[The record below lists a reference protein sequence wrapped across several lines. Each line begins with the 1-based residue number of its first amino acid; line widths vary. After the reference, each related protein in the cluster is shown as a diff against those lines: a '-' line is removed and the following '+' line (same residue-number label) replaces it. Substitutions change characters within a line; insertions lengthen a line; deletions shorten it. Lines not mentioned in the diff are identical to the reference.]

1 MTNVNRRIGPTHP
14 GTAPIDFDQRVA
26 ALDKTSP
33 GISHIGTISSFRQ
46 LQLQLRSDIPVAVRQ
61 ISWAIQGKP
70 KDLLQLA
77 QIAKRGNENFQQML
91 DIQLAGSRQTSL
103 TPEAFAG
110 AAWTEFQNDIAQ
122 SSNDETYLQ
131 NALVLLVGSV
141 LDQITPEKDEKGT
154 VKGLPRPLTERQAEY
169 CVTQALHLLTQGPIA
184 QKIHRIISEHGVKQ
198 SALSEPVWIA
208 VTEMLADV
216 DPAISGNW
224 LAAHPDGQ
232 TDANRAILEVAV
244 SVNRAYEMLQ
254 AEAAGDDTKAKELI
268 ADTKSHIAGTE
279 SGVEDVSRRENDRY
293 ATQELRRIIV
303 RDRFQQSADA
313 VLSMV
318 VAAGGDKLVVDS
330 GVDKEVKK
338 ILRDGRHVAA
348 AMAAQGTKGS
358 GTTEVKQQ
366 PPRLPIRMAIG
377 PLPLLEEG
385 QLRRAVSKTVCGE
398 LADLKP
404 GEVVGKTS
412 YQGLTMDKVLWQF
425 SRKTGRDGKP
435 MFEVGAKP
443 GEKLRELE
451 HYEVPLS
458 QAMDDEITTLSNF
471 LDSCHGNL
479 GEFTDRTDLTR
490 NERGAVL
497 LVERVLKLARRATEN
512 DMIKYQARDRMV
524 PLIMRLFLDKEH
536 LDPVLQEAVDY
547 SISVIGAAWPAEAIV
562 PLVEQFAKIEASRP
576 GAHYDMVDLGRKLG
590 VIDPT
595 SRFEL
600 GGKPIAGRKAEL
612 GSFERPNLVNPEA
625 AALFADCQTRIVES
639 WPALH
644 PEDRPHRT
652 IFRELSRLNIAYQVL
667 RSTQRL
673 GASADQKTLY
683 DVAAMMSYLFPM
695 DRGVQAV
702 VTPILQAYSPTD
714 QPEAQIK
721 TMTFGDMVFVRP
733 SETKI
738 SSPKSVQPQHVQA
751 LKSMVERVLAE
762 NSATGLL
769 EGSLQ
774 VMWRLGSDKQIH
786 EFEQALGHR
795 LSVEIGPLLKGNEDV
810 PLRLD
815 EILGV
820 TQRRLETIQTEI
832 AAGIAGITKKEA
844 LTAFLMPEMR
854 SSLIAIAGEQAAL
867 LDPIRTKL
875 DDREKVVDKAVEEAR
890 GRLLLSV
897 EDMLGNRP
905 KREASIVQGMI
916 ATGLQ
921 SIAGGTGN
929 IDMDSVLKLV
939 PILLEGRKGA
949 KGKKG
954 KRSQNDIG
962 EVISQLLTVAGAVG
976 LGYPVAKGQQ
986 ATAAVVS
993 PVVSTVASGVTAE
1006 GKAMV
1011 AGDALAH
1018 ADIASY
1024 FRDQMAVIQGVYNAK
1039 MAYIKAAQD
1048 ALGSAELVALREP
1061 FQIITQQTQQQYTQ
1075 LREGLT
1081 HMQNAMGT
1089 MMRLHGEIAEIR
1101 ATEGEDTVRWTKML
1115 KDELLPAILWLT
1127 RALYHTYQMQVSVEF
1142 PPVAEL
1148 VSSSVTFK
1156 K

>member
-1 MTNVNRRIGPTHP
+1 MSNVNRRIGPTHP
-14 GTAPIDFDQRVA
+14 GTDPIDFDRRVA
-26 ALDKTSP
+26 ALDVASP
-33 GISHIGTISSFRQ
+33 GISHISTISSFRQ
-46 LQLQLRSDIPVAVRQ
+46 LLLQLRSDVPVAVRQ
-61 ISWAIQGKP
+61 ISWALQGKP

-77 QIAKRGNENFQQML
+77 QIAQRGSDNFQQML
-91 DIQLAGSRQTSL
+91 KMQLAGPRQTDL
-103 TPEAFAG
+103 TPEAFAEV
-110 AAWTEFQNDIAQ
+110 AWTEFQNDIAR
-122 SSNDETYLQ
+122 STNDETYLQ
-131 NALVLLVGSV
+131 NALVILVGAV
-141 LDQITPEKDEKGT
+141 LDQITPLKDAKGVAT
-154 VKGLPRPLTERQAEY
+154 GLPRSLTERQAEY
-169 CVTQALHLLTQGPIA
+169 CVTQALYLLTQGPLA
-184 QKIHRIISEHGVKQ
+184 QKIHGIISEHGVKQ

-216 DPAISGNW
+216 DPAITGNW
-224 LAAHPDGQ
+224 LATHPDDQ
-232 TDANRAILEVAV
+232 TDGNRAILEVAV
-244 SVNRAYEMLQ
+244 SVNRAYETLQ
-254 AEAAGDDTKAKELI
+254 AEAAGDDAKVKALI
-268 ADTKSHIAGTE
+268 AGTKSHIAGTE
-279 SGVEDVSRRENDRY
+279 SGVEDVSRRDDHH

-303 RDRFQQSADA
+303 RDRFQESADT

-318 VAAGGDKLVVDS
+318 VAAGGDKLVIDS
-330 GVDKEVKK
+330 GADKEVKK
-338 ILRDGRHVAA
+338 ILRDGKHVAA
-348 AMAAQGTKGS
+348 AMATQGKQGS
-358 GTTEVKQQ
+358 DSVEARQSS
-366 PPRLPIRMAIG
+366 PRLPIRMAIG

-398 LADLKP
+398 MADLKP
-404 GEVVGKTS
+404 SEVVGKTS

-443 GEKLRELE
+443 GEKPRELE

-458 QAMDDEITTLSNF
+458 QAMDDEIITLGNF

-479 GEFTDRTDLTR
+479 GEYTDRTDLTR

-497 LVERVLKLARRATEN
+497 LVERALKLARRPTEN
-512 DMIKYQARDRMV
+512 DMIKYQARDKMIR
-524 PLIMRLFLDKEH
+524 LITQLFVGKEH

-547 SISVIGAAWPAEAIV
+547 SIQVIGAIWPPEAIV
-562 PLVEQFAKIEASRP
+562 PLVEQFAQIEVNRS
-576 GAHYDMVDLGRKLG
+576 GAHFDMVELGKKLG
-590 VIDPT
+590 AIDPI

-600 GGKPIAGRKAEL
+600 GGKPIVGRRAEL
-612 GSFERPNLVNPEA
+612 GLFERPNLVNPEA
-625 AALFADCQTRIVES
+625 AALFADCQTKIVES
-639 WPALH
+639 WSALH
-644 PEDRPHRT
+644 PEDRAHRT
-652 IFRELSRLNIAYQVL
+652 IFRELSRLNITYQVL
-667 RSTQRL
+667 RSVQKL
-673 GASADQKTLY
+673 GASPDQKTVY
-683 DVAAMMSYLFPM
+683 DIAAMMSYLFPM

-702 VTPILQAYSPTD
+702 VVPILQAYAPTD

-738 SSPKSVQPQHVQA
+738 NSPKAVQSQHVQT
-751 LKSMVERVLAE
+751 LRSMVERVLAAS
-762 NSATGLL
+762 SASGLL

-786 EFEQALGHR
+786 EFERALSHR
-795 LSVEIGPLLKGNEDV
+795 LSVEIGPLLKGNEGV
-810 PLRLD
+810 PLQLD
-815 EILGV
+815 DILSA
-820 TQRRLETIQTEI
+820 TQRRLYIIQAEI
-832 AAGIAGITKKEA
+832 AAGIAGITNKEA
-844 LTAFLMPEMR
+844 LKCFLVPEMR
-854 SSLIAIAGEQAAL
+854 ENLAAIAGEQAAL

-875 DDREKVVDKAVEEAR
+875 DDREKAVDKAVEDAR

-897 EDMLGNRP
+897 EDMLGNRQ

-929 IDMDSVLKLV
+929 VDMDSVLKLV

-949 KGKKG
+949 KGKRG
-954 KRSQNDIG
+954 KRSHDDIG

-976 LGYPVAKGQQ
+976 LGYSVARGQQ

-993 PVVSTVASGVTAE
+993 PVASTVAAGVMAE
-1006 GKAMV
+1006 GKAMA

-1018 ADIASY
+1018 TDITSY

-1039 MAYIKAAQD
+1039 MAYIKAAQG
-1048 ALGSAELVALREP
+1048 ALGSAELAALREP
-1061 FQIITQQTQQQYTQ
+1061 LQIITQQTQQQYAQ

-1115 KDELLPAILWLT
+1115 KNELLPAILWLT

-1148 VSSSVTFK
+1148 VSSSVTFGK
-1156 K
+1156 